1 MMDKDPRSTEE
12 LIAVAQRHLFRT
24 TRDYAAPIIAEGKGA
39 TMIDRD
45 GKEFLDFGSGQM
57 AARLGHNH
65 PRIAEALK
73 RSCGRILH
81 LNSRLVSEE
90 VIHLAER
97 LAGLLPEPLRKSL
110 FLSTGGE
117 STEMAL

>member
-45 GKEFLDFGSGQM
+45 G
-57 AARLGHNH
+57 
-65 PRIAEALK
+65 
-73 RSCGRILH
+73 
-81 LNSRLVSEE
+81 
-90 VIHLAER
+90 
-97 LAGLLPEPLRKSL
+97 
-110 FLSTGGE
+110 
-117 STEMAL
+117 